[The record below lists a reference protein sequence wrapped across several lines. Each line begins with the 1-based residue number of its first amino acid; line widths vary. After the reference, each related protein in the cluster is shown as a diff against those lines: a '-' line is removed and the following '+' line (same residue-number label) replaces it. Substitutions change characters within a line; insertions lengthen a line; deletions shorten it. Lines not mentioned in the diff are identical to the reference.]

1 MNFKL
6 LVAAAWVASIA
17 CFFLDPALL
26 AVRLGRLVFW
36 LMAIAHALECV
47 VFLPRLRRADGP
59 LSRHLGLTFLFGLFH
74 LREVGS
80 QASGTAR

>member
-1 MNFKL
+1 VNLKW
-6 LVAAAWVASIA
+6 LVAAAWIVSIA

-36 LMAIAHALECV
+36 LMAVAHAVECA
-47 VFLPRLRRADGP
+47 VFLPRLRRAAGP
-59 LSRHLGLTFLFGLFH
+59 LGRHLWLTFLFGFFH

-80 QASGTAR
+80 ETSGAAR